1 MTSDTKSKQRDYFTD
16 PSVFLDPEG
25 YYEEM
30 RPRGPV
36 CPLENH
42 DAVLVSGFDEYVEAA
57 LNTDDFSAINALAGS
72 GLPLPFAPEGGDI
85 AAQVEENRTKFV
97 GHKLVIC
104 HDGERHRDS
113 RGMMSRMF
121 TARRLKDNE
130 GFMQAYAEKLVDR
143 VVAQGKCELM
153 NEVALRYITLII
165 ADLMD
170 VPAEDLAIFEDKIAA
185 SQTVGS
191 QKDGEEDPN
200 AVSTMD
206 AAYFFIADY
215 MSKYLDKRSKNPGE
229 DVISELATAT
239 YRDGAKPTKEEL
251 ISLTTFMFMAG
262 QDTSASLLANVIRYI
277 CDIPGLQ
284 QQIRDDHTLIP
295 AVIEEVLR
303 LEGSTKATQRL
314 AIRDT
319 KIGDTDVLAGTQVVL
334 GIAGANRDPNFWGDD
349 ANEFKI
355 NRPNVRQHLSFGRGI
370 HTCPGARLVRM
381 KAQTILEAL
390 FEKTS
395 DIRICEDHHGKPGAR
410 HYDLEPSYII
420 RSLTHL
426 HVEFTPA

>member
-1 MTSDTKSKQRDYFTD
+1 MSDTKTKERDYFTD
-16 PSVFLDPEG
+16 PSVLLDPYG
-25 YYEEM
+25 YFEEM
-30 RPRGPV
+30 RSRGPV
-36 CPLENH
+36 CPFENH
-42 DAVLVSGFDEYVEAA
+42 DALLISGFDEYVETA

-72 GLPLPFAPEGGDI
+72 GVPLPFEPDGSDI
-85 AAQVEENRTKFV
+85 AEQVEENRTKFV

-130 GFMQAYAEKLVDR
+130 DFMRAYAEKLVDR
-143 VVAQGKCELM
+143 VVAHGKCELM

-185 SQTVGS
+185 SQIVGS
-191 QKDGEEDPN
+191 KKQGGEDPT

-206 AAYFFIADY
+206 SAYFFIADY
-215 MSKYLDKRSKNPGE
+215 MSKYLEKRSKNPGE

-239 YRDGAKPTKEEL
+239 YRDGAKPTTDEL
-251 ISLTTFMFMAG
+251 ITMTTFMFMAG

-277 CDIPGLQ
+277 CDIPRLQ
-284 QQIRDDHTLIP
+284 QQIRDDRSLIP

-319 KIGDTDVLAGTQVVL
+319 KIGNTDVPAGTQVVL
-334 GIAGANRDPNFWGDD
+334 GIAGVNRDPSYWGDD
-349 ANEFKI
+349 ANEFKL

-370 HTCPGARLVRM
+370 HTCPGARLVRI
-381 KAQTILEAL
+381 KAKTILEAL
-390 FEKTS
+390 FAKTS
-395 DIRICEDHHGKPGAR
+395 DIRISEDHHGKPGAR
-410 HYDLEPSYII
+410 NYDFEPSYII